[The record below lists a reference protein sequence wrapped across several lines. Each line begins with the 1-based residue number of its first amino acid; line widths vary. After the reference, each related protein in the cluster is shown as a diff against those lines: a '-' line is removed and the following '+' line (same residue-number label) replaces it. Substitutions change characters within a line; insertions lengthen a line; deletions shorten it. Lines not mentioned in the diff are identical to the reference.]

1 MLDTEVSRLIHTA
14 LRDSTVKV
22 YHAAQKSYLSFC
34 SKYGYSPLPLVEN
47 TLLKYVSYLSLKQL
61 SYSTVK
67 VYYAGIK
74 SYSISNGYGLPSERF
89 HQLNMA
95 FRSLEINSTGTRK
108 KLPITLDVL
117 EQIRVHVHDSYND
130 IMLWSAMTLAH
141 YGLLRAAEFT
151 VNSTYDHNVHLSLA
165 DVSFHNDEQGTGY
178 LKIYI
183 KRSKTD
189 KRNQGFYLHIGC
201 STTNVCAYCAM
212 VQYYNATNCTCNS
225 TSTRALFVF
234 SNGAFLSRSSFINQV
249 KLYLA
254 LAGIDTTH
262 YSAHSF
268 RIGGATTAAAAG
280 LSDWEIQIL
289 GRWSSNTY
297 QRYIRTPT
305 AVLVGFAHRM
315 TQQHY
320 KSIYNIRSPYVKNVF
335 G

>member
-1 MLDTEVSRLIHTA
+1 MIHTEAARLIRTA
-14 LRDSTVKV
+14 HRDNTAKV
-22 YHAAQKSYLSFC
+22 YHSAQKSYLSFC
-34 SKYGYSPLPLVEN
+34 SQFDYKPLPLVE
-47 TLLKYVSYLSLKQL
+47 TILLNYVSYLSLKQL

-67 VYYAGIK
+67 VYYSAIK
-74 SYSISNGYGLPSERF
+74 SYSITKGYGLPSERF
-89 HQLNMA
+89 YLLNMA
-95 FRSLEINSTGTRK
+95 LRSLEINSTGTRK

-117 EQIRVHVHDSYND
+117 DKIRLHMNNSYND
-130 IMLWSAMTLAH
+130 TMLWAAMTLAH
-141 YGLLRAAEFT
+141 YGLLRSAEFT
-151 VNSTYDHNVHLSLA
+151 INTSYDHKVHISLA
-165 DVSFHNDEQGTGY
+165 DVSFHNADDGTGY

-201 STTNVCAYCAM
+201 STTTVCAYCAM
-212 VQYYNATNCTCNS
+212 VKYYNMSNTTINNTP
-225 TSTRALFVF
+225 TRALFVF
-234 SNGAFLSRSSFINQV
+234 NNGVCLSRSLFINQV
-249 KLYLA
+249 KLYIA
-254 LAGIDTTH
+254 LVGLDPRDH
-262 YSAHSF
+262 SGHSF

-305 AVLVGFAHRM
+305 SVLVGFAHRM

-320 KSIYNIRSPYVKNVF
+320 KSIYNIRSPYVKNIF